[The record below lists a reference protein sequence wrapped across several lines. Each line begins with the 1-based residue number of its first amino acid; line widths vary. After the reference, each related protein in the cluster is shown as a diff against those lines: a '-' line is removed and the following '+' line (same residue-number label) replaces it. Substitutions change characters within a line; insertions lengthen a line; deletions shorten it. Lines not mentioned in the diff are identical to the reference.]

1 MKTNTSNPIKA
12 LIEIPNWLGDC
23 VMFTPAFDN
32 IINYYNDI
40 EITIFGSSASIELI
54 KKHPKV
60 VKTLTI
66 DSKNKFSYKTFA
78 DLGCFDVF
86 FSFRGSIRAKI
97 IKFIISATNK
107 YQYNHDKYPKR
118 HQVEKYV
125 DFVNDC
131 LNTNSAPGSLSC
143 YLTNAKSKGASRIL
157 GINPGASYGSA
168 KRWYPKQFAKIAIE
182 LSDNFETEI
191 VLRDENE
198 ELMNRHLTNGG
209 KSIPI
214 TVIIDAQTDEVL
226 GHWGPRPIAAQ
237 QMVMNYKA
245 KPESERSSY
254 DDFVQEIQH
263 WYNKDKTA
271 SIQKEFIQKLTKL
284 LG

>member
-1 MKTNTSNPIKA
+1 MPKSFSYLEYKSFFKELVNQNITTGLNSNDS
-12 LIEIPNWLGDC
+12 LIEYTKLNWSRANRVDKKFKPLAEIG
-23 VMFTPAFDN
+23 AFLKN
-32 IINYYNDI
+32 CNRQ
-40 EITIFGSSASIELI
+40 I
-54 KKHPKV
+54 K
-60 VKTLTI
+60 L
-66 DSKNKFSYKTFA
+66 
-78 DLGCFDVF
+78 
-86 FSFRGSIRAKI
+86 KI
-97 IKFIISATNK
+97 ITEPWCGDAA
-107 YQYNHDKYPKR
+107 
-118 HQVEKYV
+118 QVV
-125 DFVNDC
+125 PV
-131 LNTNSAPGSLSC
+131 
-143 YLTNAKSKGASRIL
+143 
-157 GINPGASYGSA
+157 
-168 KRWYPKQFAKIAIE
+168 IARLAE